1 MASLWRKILL
11 ALGLAHGGVAAATT
25 DAPRSPPYAPY
36 ASAAANDIYNLL
48 FFDTPLSSAPAAGE
62 PAWMGTLRSEPLDLA
77 GLQAL
82 ADDASQE
89 GRVRFAAF
97 QRLRAAG
104 RTVPRGVLLGVVV
117 EVPLEGGLDS
127 LAAYSDG
134 SVRYINQGGAM
145 LFVEQDAALSSLAQK
160 LMEAARPLVAAI
172 GPSDQPRRPP
182 PSGETV
188 RMSFLVSDGLY
199 FGEAPFAVLQQDP
212 MAAPVVSAATELL
225 LAVVDRQDEAKPVP

>member
-1 MASLWRKILL
+1 MASPWRKVLL
-11 ALGLAHGGVAAATT
+11 ALGLAHGAAAAAA
-25 DAPRSPPYAPY
+25 DAVPSPPYSPY
-36 ASAAANDIYNLL
+36 ASDAANGIYNLL
-48 FFDTPLSSAPAAGE
+48 FFDTPSASPPTAGE
-62 PAWMGTLRSEPLDLA
+62 PAWMRTLRSEPADLD

-82 ADDASQE
+82 ADDTEQE

-97 QRLRAAG
+97 QRLRLAG
-104 RTVPRGVLLGVVV
+104 RTVPRGVLLGVIV

-127 LAAYSDG
+127 LAAYADG
-134 SVRYINQGGAM
+134 SVRYINQSGAM

-182 PSGETV
+182 PSGKTV

-199 FGEAPFAVLQQDP
+199 FGEAPFAVLQKDV
-212 MAAPVVSAATELL
+212 MAAPVVSAATDLL
-225 LAVVDRQDEAKPVP
+225 LAVVDRQDEAKPIP